1 MEFLIQKGQIMKKIL
16 RGFKAVF
23 CGTLAAASALAMSG
37 CTNYTKMLN
46 EQPAEYIS
54 MAQENTVNAI
64 AGNSFGAERKLLGE
78 ACKDGSLKLDFE
90 VEGVGFSGELYV
102 SEKDEKTAQLYKL
115 TGTEGTSAEVYLYTG
130 KDGLK
135 IGTNGNSGRHV
146 YDITFEGFVEKLAAS
161 IFTPDSGSEYAM
173 DQESYDA
180 LLQYINEISSAVEEG
195 NKPADKMTA
204 LFENFTEMYPPVT
217 EENVELDIDGETV
230 SANTVTYS
238 YSKEDI
244 VYMWEEFV
252 DIYLDDYMNE
262 TAFEY
267 YSKDELKEQMM
278 SVFDGIDGCDLKIV
292 HYVNSKSHALMMS
305 DVDLLVT
312 VDDETACFF
321 MDALYGA
328 DPENSDKQSLR
339 AGISGDGGEYFI
351 AADFTQEENS
361 SSVIIS
367 LSENGETS
375 EVAVFASH
383 RDGDDYKLTL
393 DIPDEEISCSAEGTI
408 KTDKRSFEITL
419 DKVSA
424 TTGSA
429 EVSYMPNG
437 VVTVEKGTPMPEL
450 DADGE
455 ILDITEEELDTL
467 LENIESD
474 FTAVMEETPYGR
486 EMLSYVEKSKQTAAN
501 ANAKSCQ
508 TAVTA
513 MLVQAIVDDRAYSG
527 STVSNNGG
535 TAFSF
540 GGTDTDCSAYLG
552 ESFTGYAYGEFD
564 PDSGTVDYML
574 WSEEPI
580 PDGMKHLI
588 TADEQQEYA
597 EQGIY
602 IGCYPIPM

>member
-1 MEFLIQKGQIMKKIL
+1 MNRFFRGLKG
-16 RGFKAVF
+16 AV
-23 CGTLAAASALAMSG
+23 CGTVAAAAAVAMSG

-54 MAQENTVNAI
+54 MAQENTMNAI
-64 AGNSFGAERKLLGE
+64 AGNSFGAENKLLGE

-90 VEGVGFSGELYV
+90 IEGVGFSGELYI
-102 SEKDEKTAQLYKL
+102 SEKDEKAAQIYKL
-115 TGTEGTSAEVYLYTG
+115 TGTEGTSAELYFYTG

-146 YDITFEGFVEKLAAS
+146 YDVTFEGFAEKLASS
-161 IFTPDSGSEYAM
+161 IFAPDSGTEYAL

-180 LLQYINEISSAVEEG
+180 LVQYIEGISSAVAG
-195 NKPADKMTA
+195 TA
-204 LFENFTEMYPPVT
+204 GDSEQANRIMSVFEDFAAAHPPIT
-217 EENVELDIDGETV
+217 EEKAESDIGGETV

-238 YSKEDI
+238 YSKDDI

-252 DIYLDDYMNE
+252 DVYLDDYMDE

-267 YSKDELKEQMM
+267 YTRGELKEQMM
-278 SVFDGIDGCDLKIV
+278 SVFDGIDGCELKIV

-305 DVDLLVT
+305 DIDLIVT
-312 VDDETACFF
+312 VGDETACFF
-321 MDALYGA
+321 IDALYGA
-328 DPENSDKQSLR
+328 EPENSDKQSFK
-339 AGISGDGGEYFI
+339 AGISGDGEEYCI
-351 AADFTQEENS
+351 TADLTREENG
-361 SSVIIS
+361 SSVLVS
-367 LSENGETS
+367 LSEDGEVSELAALTSYRNGE
-375 EVAVFASH
+375 
-383 RDGDDYKLTL
+383 DYKLTL

-408 KTDKRSFEITL
+408 KTDKKSFEITL

-455 ILDITEEELDTL
+455 LLNITEEDFSTL

-474 FTAVMEETPYGR
+474 FTAVIQETPYGS
-486 EMLSYVEKSKQTAAN
+486 EMLSYVEKSKMTAAN
-501 ANAKSCQ
+501 ANAKSCHTSAMVVLTQ
-508 TAVTA
+508 AV
-513 MLVQAIVDDRAYSG
+513 VGGKKFGG
-527 STVSNNGG
+527 SEISNSGG
-535 TAFSF
+535 TILND
-540 GGTDTDCSAYLG
+540 GGTMFRFGDTEADCSDYLG
-552 ESFTGYAYGEFD
+552 ESFTGYVYGEFD
-564 PDSGTVDYML
+564 FDDCSVDFML

-580 PDGMKHLI
+580 PDSMKHMI

>member
-1 MEFLIQKGQIMKKIL
+1 MNRFFRGLKG
-16 RGFKAVF
+16 AV
-23 CGTLAAASALAMSG
+23 CGTVAAAVAVAMSG

-54 MAQENTVNAI
+54 MAQENTMNAI
-64 AGNSFGAERKLLGE
+64 AGNSFGAENKLLGE

-90 VEGVGFSGELYV
+90 IEGVGFSGELYI
-102 SEKDEKTAQLYKL
+102 SEKDEKAAQIYKL
-115 TGTEGTSAEVYLYTG
+115 TGTEGTSAELYFYTG

-146 YDITFEGFVEKLAAS
+146 YDVTFEGFAEKLASS
-161 IFTPDSGSEYAM
+161 IFAPDSGTEYAM
-173 DQESYDA
+173 EQESYNL
-180 LLQYINEISSAVEEG
+180 LLQYIEGISSTVEESEA
-195 NKPADKMTA
+195 PADKMTA
-204 LFENFTEMYPPVT
+204 LFNDFAEIYTPVT
-217 EENVELDIDGETV
+217 EEKVESDIGGETV
-230 SANTVTYS
+230 SANMVTYS
-238 YSKEDI
+238 YSKDDI

-252 DIYLDDYMNE
+252 DVYLDDYMDE

-267 YSKDELKEQMM
+267 YTKDELKEQMT
-278 SVFDGIDGCDLKIV
+278 SVFDEIDGCELKIV

-305 DVDLLVT
+305 DIDLIVT
-312 VDDETACFF
+312 VGDETACFF

-328 DPENSDKQSLR
+328 EPENSDKQSFK
-339 AGISGDGGEYFI
+339 AGISGDGDEYCI
-351 AADFTQEENS
+351 TADLTREENG
-361 SSVIIS
+361 SSVAVA
-367 LSENGETS
+367 LSENGEVTELAS
-375 EVAVFASH
+375 FASR
-383 RDGDDYKLTL
+383 RDGENYKLTL
-393 DIPDEEISCSAEGTI
+393 DIPDSEISCSAEGTI
-408 KTDKRSFEITL
+408 KTDKKSFEITL

-455 ILDITEEELDTL
+455 LLNITEEDFSTL

-474 FTAVMEETPYGR
+474 FTAVIQETPYGS
-486 EMLSYVEKSKQTAAN
+486 EMLSYVEKSKTTAAN
-501 ANAKSCQ
+501 ANAKSCHTSAMVVLTQ
-508 TAVTA
+508 AV
-513 MLVQAIVDDRAYSG
+513 VGGKKFGG
-527 STVSNNGG
+527 SEISNSGG
-535 TAFSF
+535 TILND
-540 GGTDTDCSAYLG
+540 GGTMFRFGDTDVDCSDYLG
-552 ESFTGYAYGEFD
+552 ESFTGYVYGEFD
-564 PDSGTVDYML
+564 FDDCSVDFML

-580 PDGMKHLI
+580 PDSMKHMI

>member
-130 KDGLK
+130 KDGFK

-146 YDITFEGFVEKLAAS
+146 YDITFEGFAEKLAAS
-161 IFTPDSGSEYAM
+161 IFAPDSGSEYAM

-180 LLQYINEISSAVEEG
+180 LLEYIDGISAAIEG
-195 NKPADKMTA
+195 NTEPADNMTA
-204 LFENFTEMYPPVT
+204 LFENFAENHSPVT
-217 EENVELDIDGETV
+217 EEKVEADIGGETV

-238 YSKEDI
+238 YSKDDI

-252 DIYLDDYMNE
+252 DVYIDDYMDE

-267 YSKDELKEQMM
+267 YTKDEMKEQMM

-328 DPENSDKQSLR
+328 DPENSDKQSFR
-339 AGISGDGGEYFI
+339 AGISGDGEEYFI
-351 AADFTQEENS
+351 AADLTQEENG
-361 SSVIIS
+361 SSVVIS
-367 LSENGETS
+367 LSEDGEAS
-375 EVAVFASH
+375 EVAVLASY
-383 RDGDDYKLTL
+383 RDGEDYKLTL

-408 KTDKRSFEITL
+408 KTDKKSFEITL

-486 EMLSYVEKSKQTAAN
+486 EMLSYVEKSKMTAAN
-501 ANAKSCQ
+501 ANAKSCH

-580 PDGMKHLI
+580 PDGIKHKI
-588 TADEQQEYA
+588 SSDEQQEYA

-602 IGCYPIPM
+602 IGCYPIPT

>member
-146 YDITFEGFVEKLAAS
+146 YDITFEGFAEKLAAS
-161 IFTPDSGSEYAM
+161 IFAPDSGSEYAM

-217 EENVELDIDGETV
+217 EENVESDIDGETV

-252 DIYLDDYMNE
+252 DLYLDDYMNE

-267 YSKDELKEQMM
+267 YNKDELKEQMM

-328 DPENSDKQSLR
+328 DPENSDKQSFR

-408 KTDKRSFEITL
+408 KMDKRSFEITL

-429 EVSYMPNG
+429 EISYMPNG

-467 LENIESD
+467 YNNIVD
-474 FTAVMEETPYGR
+474 DINAVLKETPYGR
-486 EMLSYVEKSKQTAAN
+486 EMLEYVEESRLASAN
-501 ANAKSCQ
+501 ANAKMCHTSSAAEL
-508 TAVTA
+508 TAA
-513 MLVQAIVDDRAYSG
+513 NIESRELSG
-527 STVSNNGG
+527 SEISNSGNTV
-535 TAFSF
+535 FSF
-540 GGTDTDCSAYLG
+540 GGTEIDCSDYLG
-552 ESFTGYAYGEFD
+552 ESFTGYVYGEFD
-564 PDSGTVDYML
+564 PAMYNVKYIL
-574 WSEEPI
+574 WSKEPI
-580 PDGMKHLI
+580 PNDMKHLI
-588 TADEQQEYA
+588 SSEEQQEYA

-602 IGCYPIPM
+602 IGCYPTPM

>member
-1 MEFLIQKGQIMKKIL
+1 M
-16 RGFKAVF
+16 F

-130 KDGLK
+130 KDGFK

-146 YDITFEGFVEKLAAS
+146 YDITFEGFAEKLAAS
-161 IFTPDSGSEYAM
+161 IFAPDSGSEYAM

-180 LLQYINEISSAVEEG
+180 LLEYIDGISAAIEG
-195 NKPADKMTA
+195 NTEPADNMTA
-204 LFENFTEMYPPVT
+204 LFENFAENHSPVT
-217 EENVELDIDGETV
+217 EEKVEADIGGETV

-238 YSKEDI
+238 YSKDDI

-252 DIYLDDYMNE
+252 DVYIDDYMDE

-267 YSKDELKEQMM
+267 YTKDEMKEQMM

-328 DPENSDKQSLR
+328 DPENSDKQSFR
-339 AGISGDGGEYFI
+339 AGISGDGEEYFI
-351 AADFTQEENS
+351 AADLTQEENG
-361 SSVIIS
+361 SSVVIS
-367 LSENGETS
+367 LSEDGEAS
-375 EVAVFASH
+375 EVAVLASY
-383 RDGDDYKLTL
+383 RDGEDYKLTL

-408 KTDKRSFEITL
+408 KTDKKSFEITL

-486 EMLSYVEKSKQTAAN
+486 EMLSYVEKSKMTAAN
-501 ANAKSCQ
+501 ANAKSCH

-580 PDGMKHLI
+580 PDGIKHKI
-588 TADEQQEYA
+588 SSDEQQEYA

-602 IGCYPIPM
+602 IGCYPIPT